1 MPTLDGAVVLVT
13 GANGGLGQEFVHQ
26 AIARGAS
33 KVYAAA
39 RRPREWSD
47 DRIVPLAL
55 DVTDQASIEAAAGL
69 ADDVSVVVN
78 NAGVTGAPS
87 LLNSPM
93 DDIVAAYETNVF
105 GPIRVVRAFAGSLA
119 AVGGGAVVDVH
130 SALSWL
136 AMPGVYSSTKAAFWG
151 VTNSL
156 RLELKGQG
164 TQVVGAHLG
173 FADTPMIAHL
183 EVAKAAP
190 ADVVA
195 HILDVLEA
203 GGDEAL
209 ADETSIAVRAGLS
222 SATTAGLG

>member
-1 MPTLDGAVVLVT
+1 MELAGSVVLVT

-26 AIARGAS
+26 AIARGAA

-39 RRPREWSD
+39 RRPREWGD
-47 DRIVPLAL
+47 DRIVGLEL
-55 DVTDQASIEAAAGL
+55 DVSDAASVEAAAAI

-78 NAGVTGAPS
+78 NAGITGAPS
-87 LLNSPM
+87 LLASPM
-93 DDIVAAYETNVF
+93 EDVVQAYETNVF
-105 GPIRVVRAFAGSLA
+105 GPIRVVRAFAPSLA
-119 AVGGGAVVDVH
+119 AAGGGAIVDVH

-136 AMPGVYSSTKAAFWG
+136 AMPGVYSSTKSAFWG

-156 RLELKGQG
+156 RLELRAQG

-183 EVAKAAP
+183 DVPKAVP

-195 HILDVLEA
+195 RILDVLEE

-222 SATTAGLG
+222 GATTAGLG